1 MDSKMDKRFYCLTIV
16 WLEFCLYLGTMK
28 ILSAFLLVII
38 SGLAYS
44 QKVMPL
50 VDFNNYFKS
59 FKDGFFRQIEFQPIS
74 EFKAGDDV
82 VAYMNSRGDLMV
94 YDGKKQERMAN
105 MTADYEVSDHLM
117 TWKIGP
123 TLNMWDGGYKMTL
136 TYNARNYW
144 VKDSIIVYEDTRF
157 NSVNVYYNG
166 KTYELYRSVGDVDTP
181 DFIGENIVA
190 FRDNGNFNKVFWRG
204 KIYDLDVWHNRFQFE
219 GGTDMIAFNDPIN
232 GTFAI
237 FEKGKFLDVE
247 EFHVTKYKVGRG
259 FVIYES
265 RNGDL
270 MYYGNGVKKQISNFG
285 AINWEVKDDVVIW
298 IENNF
303 MYAYIKETKYEV
315 ARYIPESYMIKN
327 DVVVY
332 RDMMGGVT
340 ALVGGEQKVITTQMS
355 SEFTIYG
362 SSVLVELF
370 NRSYVVLWKGKVY
383 SI

>member
-1 MDSKMDKRFYCLTIV
+1 MTIV
-16 WLEFCLYLGTMK
+16 WLEFCLSLETMK
-28 ILSAFLLVII
+28 ILSAFLLLFVSASCWSQQVI
-38 SGLAYS
+38 
-44 QKVMPL
+44 PL
-50 VDFNNYFKS
+50 IDFNNYFRS
-59 FKDGFFRQIEFQPIS
+59 FQDGFFRQIEFQPIT
-74 EFKAGDDV
+74 EFKAGDDL
-82 VAYMNSRGDLMV
+82 VAYMNSRGDLML
-94 YDGKKQERMAN
+94 YDGVKPERMAN
-105 MTADYEVSDHLM
+105 MTTEYEVSDHLM

-123 TLNMWDGGYKMTL
+123 TLNMWDDGFKMTL

-144 VKDSIIVYEDTRF
+144 VKDSIIVYEDLRF
-157 NSVNVYYNG
+157 NSVNAYYNG
-166 KTYELYRSVGDVDTP
+166 KVYELYKSVGEVDSP

-204 KIYDLDVWHNRFQFE
+204 NIYDLDVWHNRFKFE

-285 AINWEVKDDVVIW
+285 ATNWEVKDDVVIW
-298 IENNF
+298 MENNF
-303 MYAYIKETKYEV
+303 MYAYVKETKYEV
-315 ARYIPESYMIKN
+315 ARYKPESYMIKN
-327 DVVVY
+327 DVIVY

-340 ALVGGEQKVITTQMS
+340 ALVGGEQKVITTQMN

-370 NRSYVVLWKGKVY
+370 NRSYIVLSKGKLY
-383 SI
+383 TI

>member
-1 MDSKMDKRFYCLTIV
+1 
-16 WLEFCLYLGTMK
+16 MK
-28 ILSAFLLVII
+28 ILYTFLLLFLCGITF
-38 SGLAYS
+38 S
-44 QKVMPL
+44 QKVIPL
-50 VDFNNYFKS
+50 IDFSNYFKS
-59 FKDGFFRQIEFQPIS
+59 FRDGFFQQLEFQPIS

-94 YDGKKQERMAN
+94 YDGTKPERLAN
-105 MTADYEVSDHLM
+105 MAAEYEVSDALL

-123 TLNMWDGGYKMTL
+123 TLNMWDGGDKMTL

-144 VKDSIIVYEDTRF
+144 VKDSIIVYEDLRY

-166 KTYELYRSVGDVDTP
+166 KTYELYRSVGDVDVP

-247 EFHVTKYKVGRG
+247 EFHVTNYKVGRG

-270 MYYGNGVKKQISNFG
+270 MYYGNGVKKQISNFN
-285 AINWEVKDDVVIW
+285 ATKWEVKDDVVIW
-298 IENNF
+298 MENNF
-303 MYAYIKETKYEV
+303 MYAYLKETKYEV
-315 ARYIPESYMIKN
+315 TRYIPESYMIKN
-327 DVVVY
+327 DVIVF
-332 RDMMGGVT
+332 RDMMGGVS
-340 ALVGGEQKVITTQMS
+340 ALVGGVTKVITTQMN
-355 SEFTIYG
+355 SEYNIYG
-362 SSVLVELF
+362 SSVLVSLF
-370 NRSYVVLWKGKVY
+370 NRSYIVLSKGRLY
-383 SI
+383 TI

>member
-1 MDSKMDKRFYCLTIV
+1 
-16 WLEFCLYLGTMK
+16 MK
-28 ILSAFLLVII
+28 ILSVFLLLFV
-38 SGLAYS
+38 SASCWS
-44 QKVMPL
+44 QQLIPL
-50 VDFNNYFKS
+50 IDFNNYFRS
-59 FKDGFFRQIEFQPIS
+59 FQDGFFRQIEFQPIT
-74 EFKAGDDV
+74 EFKAGDDL
-82 VAYMNSRGDLMV
+82 VAYMNSRGDLML
-94 YDGKKQERMAN
+94 YDGVKPERMAN
-105 MTADYEVSDHLM
+105 MTAEYEVSDHLM

-123 TLNMWDGGYKMTL
+123 TLNMWDDGFKTTL

-144 VKDSIIVYEDTRF
+144 VKDSIIVYEDLRF

-166 KTYELYRSVGDVDTP
+166 KIYELYKSVGDVDSP

-204 KIYDLDVWHNRFQFE
+204 QIYDLDVWHNRFKFE

-285 AINWEVKDDVVIW
+285 ASNWEVKDDVVIW
-298 IENNF
+298 MENNF
-303 MYAYIKETKYEV
+303 MYAYVKETKYEV
-315 ARYIPESYMIKN
+315 ARYKPENYMIKN
-327 DVVVY
+327 DVIVY

-340 ALVGGEQKVITTQMS
+340 ALVGGEQKSITTQMN

-370 NRSYVVLWKGKVY
+370 NRSYIVLSKGKLY
-383 SI
+383 TI

>member
-1 MDSKMDKRFYCLTIV
+1 MDERLYSLTIV
-16 WLEFCLYLGTMK
+16 WLEFCLSLKTMK
-28 ILSAFLLVII
+28 ILSAFLVVFICGV
-38 SGLAYS
+38 SYS
-44 QKVMPL
+44 QQVIPL

-59 FKDGFFRQIEFQPIS
+59 FKDGFFRQIEFQPIT

-94 YDGKKQERMAN
+94 YDGVKPERMAN
-105 MTADYEVSDHLM
+105 MTADYQVSDHLM

-123 TLNMWDGGYKMTL
+123 TLNMWDGGDKMTL

-144 VKDSIIVYEDTRF
+144 VRDSIIVYEDMQY
-157 NSVNVYYNG
+157 NSVNAYYNG

-204 KIYDLDVWHNRFQFE
+204 KIYDLDVWHNRFEYQ
-219 GGTDMIAFNDPIN
+219 GGTDMIAFNDLIN

-237 FEKGKFLDVE
+237 FEKGNFLDVE
-247 EFHVTKYKVGRG
+247 QFHVTNYKVGRG
-259 FVIYES
+259 FVVYES

-285 AINWEVKDDVVIW
+285 ATSWEVKDDVVVW
-298 IENNF
+298 TENNY
-303 MYAYIKETKYEV
+303 MYAYIKETKYEF
-315 ARYIPESYMIKN
+315 ARYIPESYEIKN

-340 ALVGGEQKVITTQMS
+340 ALVGGEQIVITTQMS

>member
-1 MDSKMDKRFYCLTIV
+1 MDERFYSLTIV
-16 WLEFCLYLGTMK
+16 WLEFCLSLGTMK
-28 ILSAFLLVII
+28 ILSVFLLVII
-38 SGLAYS
+38 SGSAYS

-50 VDFNNYFKS
+50 VDFNNFFKS
-59 FKDGFFRQIEFQPIS
+59 FKDGFFRQVEFQPIS

-94 YDGKKQERMAN
+94 YDGVKPERMAN

-123 TLNMWDGGYKMTL
+123 TLNMWDDGYKMTL
-136 TYNARNYW
+136 SYNARNYW
-144 VKDSIIVYEDTRF
+144 VKDSIIVYEDTQY

-166 KTYELYRSVGDVDTP
+166 KTYELYRSVGDMDTP

-204 KIYDLDVWHNRFQFE
+204 KIYDLDVWHNRFEYQ

-247 EFHVTKYKVGRG
+247 QFHVPTYKVGRG
-259 FVIYES
+259 FVVYEN
-265 RNGDL
+265 RNGDI

-285 AINWEVKDDVVIW
+285 AINLEVKDDVVLW
-298 IENNF
+298 MENNY

-315 ARYIPESYMIKN
+315 ARYKPESYMIKN

-340 ALVGGEQKVITTQMS
+340 ALVGGEQVVITTQMS